1 MKQAVILYHSKTG
14 TTKKYA
20 EQISDYLEEKAIEVR
35 LSSIQDFREEILKD
49 VDYLFLGCWTKGL
62 MVLFQ
67 HPDAIWKGFAARL
80 PLLRD
85 VNLAL
90 FTTYKILT
98 GSMFKNMAQKLDE
111 KSIRPALELKSRD
124 GLLSQSDQRAL
135 DGFLRGV

>member
-98 GSMFKNMAQKLDE
+98 GSMFKNMAQELDE

-124 GLLSQSDQRAL
+124 GLLSQSDQCAL
-135 DGFLRGV
+135 DGFLMGV

>member
-20 EQISDYLEEKAIEVR
+20 EQISDYLAEKAIEVR
-35 LSSIQDFREEILKD
+35 LSSIQDFKQEILKD

-67 HPDAIWKGFAARL
+67 HPDATWKGFAARL
-80 PLLRD
+80 PALRD

-98 GSMFKNMAQKLDE
+98 GSMFNNMAQELDE
-111 KSIRPALELKSRD
+111 KSIHPALELKSRD
-124 GLLSQSDQRAL
+124 GLLSQADQRAL
-135 DGFLRGV
+135 DGFLMGV